1 MGFSNKYRHVCI
13 GYLFY
18 NCCNSTANIHGGRMK
33 KNKLDKILDIGIV
46 FFLVFWSIV
55 VGVAFLDYLLLQ

>member
-1 MGFSNKYRHVCI
+1 
-13 GYLFY
+13 
-18 NCCNSTANIHGGRMK
+18 MK
-33 KNKLDKILDIGIV
+33 KSKLDKILDIGIV